1 MGGSDLVHLGT
12 IRAAHGIKGHV
23 KVETFTARP
32 ENLAAYGPLI
42 TRDGRRLT
50 VKRLKVTPD
59 TVIVTFDGIADRTAA
74 EALKGTELFVSRAA
88 LPAAGDGEIYLAD
101 LAGAKVFLEDGA
113 LLGRVEGFQ
122 DYGAGPLVEVAVTG
136 RADTVLVPFARPFV
150 MAAEAGSL
158 TLALPEGFLDD
169 AKRDDG

>member
-23 KVETFTARP
+23 KVETFTAKP
-32 ENLAAYGPLI
+32 ENLGAYGPLV
-42 TRDGRRLT
+42 TGTGQRLT

-59 TVIVTFDGIADRTAA
+59 TVIVTFEGLSDRTAA
-74 EALKGTELFVSRAA
+74 EALKGTELFVPRTA
-88 LPAAGDGEIYLAD
+88 LPAVGDDEIYLAD
-101 LAGAKVFLEDGA
+101 LAGARVYLDDGA

-122 DYGAGPLVEVAVTG
+122 NYGAGPLVEVTVTG
-136 RADTVLVPFARPFV
+136 RKDTVLVPFAKPFIIS
-150 MAAEAGSL
+150 AEAGSL

-169 AKRDDG
+169 GKKDDG